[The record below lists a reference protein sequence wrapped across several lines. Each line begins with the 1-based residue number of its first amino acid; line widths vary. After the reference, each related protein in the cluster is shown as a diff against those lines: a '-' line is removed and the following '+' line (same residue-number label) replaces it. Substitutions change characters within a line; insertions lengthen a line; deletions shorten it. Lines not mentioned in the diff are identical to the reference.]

1 MAISTS
7 DNGKMV
13 DIAGSIDVRIA
24 GLRFRH
30 QAPQEICLV
39 NTANQTNVLGG
50 QETVEKDCGFAK
62 AEAIV

>member
-1 MAISTS
+1 
-7 DNGKMV
+7 MV

-24 GLRFRH
+24 GPMFRH